1 MDRKPV
7 TLTLTDTE
15 AVVYDN
21 GGDDRKAELRAA
33 IDTRVR
39 KIIDAGDVSSVT
51 VYHPSGFV
59 AWYYEAP
66 SPTAIDGSWTL
77 ASLRG

>member
-7 TLTLTDTE
+7 TIRLTADE
-15 AVVYDN
+15 AAVYDSR
-21 GGDDRKAELRAA
+21 DDQAGAELRAT
-33 IDTRVR
+33 IDARAV

-51 VYHPSGFV
+51 VNHAAGFV

-66 SPTAIDGSWTL
+66 SPTAIDGCWTL
-77 ASLRG
+77 ASLYN